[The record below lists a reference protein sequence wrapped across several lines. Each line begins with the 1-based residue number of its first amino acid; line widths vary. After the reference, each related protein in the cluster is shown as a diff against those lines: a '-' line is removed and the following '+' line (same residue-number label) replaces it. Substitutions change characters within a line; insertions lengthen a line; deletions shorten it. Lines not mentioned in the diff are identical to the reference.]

1 MAAASDNESKAMGGI
16 KLKRESFQ
24 SIGPFGLHKFESAAS
39 RTESAR
45 VADGGAERK
54 GDRESVRCSRRMA
67 GGAATKGEPE
77 ASGVANGRLAAR
89 RGKASRKRPVPRTT
103 AGGKGISA

>member
-1 MAAASDNESKAMGGI
+1 MAAASDSESKAMGGI

-24 SIGPFGLHKFESAAS
+24 PIGPFGLHKFVSAAS

-54 GDRESVRCSRRMA
+54 GEL
-67 GGAATKGEPE
+67 E
-77 ASGVANGRLAAR
+77 ASGVADGWLVVR
-89 RGKASRKRPVPRTT
+89 RRKASRKRPV
-103 AGGKGISA
+103 